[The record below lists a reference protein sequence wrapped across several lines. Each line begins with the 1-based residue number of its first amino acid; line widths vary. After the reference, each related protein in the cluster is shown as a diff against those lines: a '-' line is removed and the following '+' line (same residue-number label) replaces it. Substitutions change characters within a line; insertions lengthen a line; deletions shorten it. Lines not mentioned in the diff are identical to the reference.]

1 MVNGFLSLIQ
11 RKLLTGDVSVGEDVF
26 VDEEVQDHDI
36 CHAFY
41 IGSIYTWLIMLIRI
55 YGDLDRV
62 A

>member
-41 IGSIYTWLIMLIRI
+41 IGSTYTWLVMLIRI